1 MQLVVRE
8 ASAGPFLSQV
18 LQQALSEQQLSALQL
33 QQIKSKAVL
42 MSLKFADKFYN
53 KYKMH
58 LLEQA
63 AYDVIGITSLGLRA
77 LSDGDPQQALQ
88 VLLSQEGIVKP
99 FQKGWSMLSAVSRKT
114 PGKNSLYGEV
124 DEQLLQ
130 QVSSP
135 PDAED
140 WPGWQA
146 YQQALTEHHRHQ
158 AMQLLRQQFYQ
169 KQVFDEFE
177 HFSLEEVLAEVV
189 LYRTICNGDKV
200 RQDLKKR
207 LRQINLAEHWFSE
220 TYLLLQTEA
229 VLSELPAENAAAIRA
244 DLGQHF
250 IPALLRTLQF
260 CRDYQ
265 SLQQTDA
272 TPEKL
277 DAFEHKHGLQSPLL
291 GWPHYLEL

>member
-1 MQLVVRE
+1 MQLIVRDTQQ
-8 ASAGPFLSQV
+8 GPFLSKLIYQA
-18 LQQALSEQQLSALQL
+18 QAEDALSAEQLS
-33 QQIKSKAVL
+33 QIKCKAVL

-63 AYDVIGITSLGLRA
+63 AHDVIGIVSLGLIALSEHDQQRA
-77 LSDGDPQQALQ
+77 LQ
-88 VLLSQEGIVKP
+88 LLLAPEGLVKP
-99 FQKGWSMLSAVSRKT
+99 FQKGWSMLAAVSRKST
-114 PGKNSLYGEV
+114 GKASLYGEV
-124 DEQLLQ
+124 DEQLLA

-135 PDAED
+135 PQAED

-146 YQQALTEHHRHQ
+146 YQQALTEHHRLH

-169 KQVFDEFE
+169 RQVFDEFE

-189 LYRTICNGDKV
+189 LYRALTSGDKV
-200 RQDLKKR
+200 KQDLKKR
-207 LRQINLAEHWFSE
+207 LRQITLAEHWFSE
-220 TYLLLQTEA
+220 AYLIMQTET
-229 VLSELPAENAAAIRA
+229 VLSELPADNAAAIRQ

-250 IPALLRTLQF
+250 VPALLRTLHF

-265 SLQQTDA
+265 QLQQTEA
-272 TPEKL
+272 SPEKL

-291 GWPHYLEL
+291 GWPHYLDL